1 MCVLLF
7 YFKTLAVRFFSDF
20 SFSLIYFCSVTCFKN
35 LEHFLKFD
43 DLLLL
48 LLLFSL
54 LCYCFCVVVTYMCVC
69 VRPRAHA
76 CVCVCARARTV
87 VSVIIRHLDNSNNN
101 NSHFAP
107 FLSPRR
113 PQARPFSHVCR
124 HDERRYTLPQVCHA
138 PSIDY

>member
-48 LLLFSL
+48 LLLLLLLFSP

-69 VRPRAHA
+69 VRARARA
-76 CVCVCARARTV
+76 CVCVCVCARARAYG
-87 VSVIIRHLDNSNNN
+87 RLSNNKA
-101 NSHFAP
+101 F
-107 FLSPRR
+107 R
-113 PQARPFSHVCR
+113 
-124 HDERRYTLPQVCHA
+124 
-138 PSIDY
+138 